1 MSVYGFDLAEEP
13 IAGADAVAQNAVMF
27 CLQAE
32 TLPVFAGWLKSLGV
46 IPDGDYS
53 ADSVRDDLLETA
65 RQLDDRICGR

>member
-1 MSVYGFDLAEEP
+1 
-13 IAGADAVAQNAVMF
+13 MF